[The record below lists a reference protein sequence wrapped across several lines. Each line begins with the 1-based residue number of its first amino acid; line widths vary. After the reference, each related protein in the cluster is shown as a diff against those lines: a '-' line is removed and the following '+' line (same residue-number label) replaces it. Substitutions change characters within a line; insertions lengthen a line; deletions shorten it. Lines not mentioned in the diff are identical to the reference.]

1 VAAALV
7 RAGGTPVERNSEAT
21 DLLRSQRMGRRLTR
35 EADRLPRWIGILFAI
50 GASCFFVGAL
60 PGFVELVGSGV
71 DGLTFFVGS
80 IFFTTAAAFQ
90 LLESSNPERPPGA
103 PFRVIAYLPRSAD
116 WWSSAIQFAGTLL
129 FNVSTFR
136 AMYTGLEDVEYDK
149 LVWSP
154 DALGSICFLVSG
166 ALACA
171 VVRSRPRDRPWWIA
185 WINFAG
191 CVAFGIS
198 AVAAYVV
205 PETGS
210 AIDLAAANA
219 FTSLGGLCF
228 LIGALLLLPGP
239 PPIQGSSAGGPTP
252 AR

>member
-1 VAAALV
+1 M
-7 RAGGTPVERNSEAT
+7 GGRLEREA
-21 DLLRSQRMGRRLTR
+21 RRLTW
-35 EADRLPRWIGILFAI
+35 WIGILFAV

-60 PGFVELVGSGV
+60 PGFVELVGSAV
-71 DGLTFFVGS
+71 DGITFFVGS
-80 IFFTTAAAFQ
+80 IFFTTAAALQ
-90 LLESSNPERPPGA
+90 LMESSNPERAPGA
-103 PFRVIAYLPRSAD
+103 RLRPIAFLPRSAD

-136 AMYTGLEDVEYDK
+136 AMYTGLEDVAYDK

-171 VVRSRPRDRPWWIA
+171 IVRGRRRDRPWWVA

-198 AVAAYVV
+198 AVAGYVV

-228 LIGALLLLPGP
+228 LIGALLLLPEP
-239 PPIQGSSAGGPTP
+239 PAVQGAGAASDPTSV
-252 AR
+252 R

>member
-1 VAAALV
+1 
-7 RAGGTPVERNSEAT
+7 
-21 DLLRSQRMGRRLTR
+21 MGRRL
-35 EADRLPRWIGILFAI
+35 ERLARHLTWWIGILFAI
-50 GASCFFVGAL
+50 GASCFFVGAI
-60 PGFVELVGSGV
+60 PGYVELVGSAV
-71 DGLTFFVGS
+71 DGITFFVGS
-80 IFFTTAAAFQ
+80 LFFTTAAALQ
-90 LLESSNPERPPGA
+90 LMESSNPGRRPGER
-103 PFRVIAYLPRSAD
+103 FRPIAFLPRSAD
-116 WWSSAIQFAGTLL
+116 WWSSAIQFVGTLL
-129 FNVSTFR
+129 FNKSTFR
-136 AMYTGLEDVEYDK
+136 AMSTGLENVSYDK

-166 ALACA
+166 ALACV
-171 VVRSRPRDRPWWIA
+171 VVRGRRRARPWWIA

-228 LIGALLLLPGP
+228 LVGALLLLPGP
-239 PPIQGSSAGGPTP
+239 SGLDQPEPIEPGRRDPTLSPPG